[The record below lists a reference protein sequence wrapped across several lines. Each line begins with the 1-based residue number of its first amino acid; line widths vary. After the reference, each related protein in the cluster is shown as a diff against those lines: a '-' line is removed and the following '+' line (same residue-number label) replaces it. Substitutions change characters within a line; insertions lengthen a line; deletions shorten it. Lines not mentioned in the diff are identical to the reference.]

1 MRSALTVE
9 SAQRQWP
16 RRIETGDRCHG
27 LSVQPI
33 KEAIQVMRTLPKI
46 LAALAFL
53 SSPALAFAEA
63 GAFAEWLSGD
73 QPECIPL
80 GAVTKAADGSVPL
93 NGDQFQFVR
102 ALFVAIPPVSDDLPP
117 GDRAALFL
125 DGANKAVMVGIID
138 RDWVC
143 ARFTAPDSLVNLIIE
158 VGKGEEPDSPREDR
172 GSNDRAE

>member
-1 MRSALTVE
+1 
-9 SAQRQWP
+9 
-16 RRIETGDRCHG
+16 
-27 LSVQPI
+27 
-33 KEAIQVMRTLPKI
+33 MRTLLTI

-53 SSPALAFAEA
+53 SSPAPGFAEA
-63 GAFAEWLSGD
+63 GAFDEWLFGD

-80 GAVTKAADGSVPL
+80 GAVNKAADGSVLL
-93 NGDQFQFVR
+93 NGNQFQFVR
-102 ALFVAIPPVSDDLPP
+102 ALFVAIPPVSDELPP

-158 VGKGEEPDSPREDR
+158 VGKGRSSEPDSLGEDR
-172 GSNDRAE
+172 DSSQ

>member
-16 RRIETGDRCHG
+16 RRIETGDRRHG

-80 GAVTKAADGSVPL
+80 GAVTKAADDSVPL

>member
-1 MRSALTVE
+1 
-9 SAQRQWP
+9 
-16 RRIETGDRCHG
+16 
-27 LSVQPI
+27 
-33 KEAIQVMRTLPKI
+33 MRTLLTI

-53 SSPALAFAEA
+53 SSPAPGFAEA
-63 GAFAEWLSGD
+63 GAFDEWLSGD

-80 GAVTKAADGSVPL
+80 GAVNMAAHGSVPL

-102 ALFVAIPPVSDDLPP
+102 ALFVAIPPVSDQLPP

-158 VGKGEEPDSPREDR
+158 VGKGEGPDSPREDR
-172 GSNDRAE
+172 GSNDRAD

>member
-1 MRSALTVE
+1 
-9 SAQRQWP
+9 
-16 RRIETGDRCHG
+16 
-27 LSVQPI
+27 
-33 KEAIQVMRTLPKI
+33 MRTLLTI

-53 SSPALAFAEA
+53 SSPAPGFAEA
-63 GAFAEWLSGD
+63 GAFDEWLFGD

-80 GAVTKAADGSVPL
+80 GAVNKAADGSVPL

-102 ALFVAIPPVSDDLPP
+102 ALFVAIPPVSDQLPP

-158 VGKGEEPDSPREDR
+158 VGKGEVV
-172 GSNDRAE
+172 RAGQPS

>member
-1 MRSALTVE
+1 M
-9 SAQRQWP
+9 
-16 RRIETGDRCHG
+16 
-27 LSVQPI
+27 VQPI
-33 KEAIQVMRTLPKI
+33 KEERTLPKI

-53 SSPALAFAEA
+53 SWPAPAFAEA

-80 GAVTKAADGSVPL
+80 GAVNKAADGSVPL

-102 ALFVAIPPVSDDLPP
+102 ALFVAIPPVSDELPP

-143 ARFTAPDSLVNLIIE
+143 ARFTAPASLVNLIIE
-158 VGKGEEPDSPREDR
+158 VGKGEVV
-172 GSNDRAE
+172 RAGQPS

>member
-16 RRIETGDRCHG
+16 RRIETGDRRHG

-172 GSNDRAE
+172 GSNDRAD

>member
-1 MRSALTVE
+1 
-9 SAQRQWP
+9 
-16 RRIETGDRCHG
+16 
-27 LSVQPI
+27 
-33 KEAIQVMRTLPKI
+33 MRTLPKF

-53 SSPALAFAEA
+53 SSVVPAFAEA

-80 GAVTKAADGSVPL
+80 GAVTKAADDSIPL

-102 ALFVAIPPVSDDLPP
+102 ALFVAIPPVSDELPP

-125 DGANKAVMVGIID
+125 DGANEAAMVGIID
-138 RDWVC
+138 GDWVC

-158 VGKGEEPDSPREDR
+158 VGKGEVVRAGQRREDR
-172 GSNDRAE
+172 GSSQ

>member
-1 MRSALTVE
+1 
-9 SAQRQWP
+9 
-16 RRIETGDRCHG
+16 
-27 LSVQPI
+27 
-33 KEAIQVMRTLPKI
+33 MRTPPKI

-53 SSPALAFAEA
+53 SSPAPAFAEA
-63 GAFAEWLSGD
+63 GDFAEWLSGD

-80 GAVTKAADGSVPL
+80 GAVNKAADGSVAL

-102 ALFVAIPPVSDDLPP
+102 ALFVAIPPVSDELPR

-125 DGANKAVMVGIID
+125 DGANKAVIVGIID

-158 VGKGEEPDSPREDR
+158 VGKGEVVRAGPREDR
-172 GSNDRAE
+172 GSSQ

>member
-1 MRSALTVE
+1 
-9 SAQRQWP
+9 
-16 RRIETGDRCHG
+16 
-27 LSVQPI
+27 
-33 KEAIQVMRTLPKI
+33 MRTLPKF
-46 LAALAFL
+46 LAVLASL
-53 SSPALAFAEA
+53 SSVAPAFAEA

-80 GAVTKAADGSVPL
+80 GAVTKAADDSVPL
-93 NGDQFQFVR
+93 NADQLQFVR
-102 ALFVAIPPVSDDLPP
+102 ALFVAIPPVSDELPP

-138 RDWVC
+138 GDWVC

-172 GSNDRAE
+172 GSSQ

>member
-1 MRSALTVE
+1 VLP

-16 RRIETGDRCHG
+16 RRIETGDRRHG

-53 SSPALAFAEA
+53 SSPAPAFAEA

-80 GAVTKAADGSVPL
+80 GAVNKAADGSVPL
-93 NGDQFQFVR
+93 NADQFQ
-102 ALFVAIPPVSDDLPP
+102 FVAIPPVSDELPP

-158 VGKGEEPDSPREDR
+158 VGRARSSEPDSPREDR
-172 GSNDRAE
+172 GSSQ